1 MEPGATDP
9 NSTDRIAP
17 AEGVVHQ
24 APNFAE
30 AFISRAGILCF
41 MGKNLQALRDCDHAF
56 ELLAQSQRN
65 RHLYPAL
72 FDQKLML
79 LRLEVEDSLGT
90 LMRHLAVLLIGGT
103 LAGLGLVL
111 SSIALALWIGNQV
124 GSIIGGYALT
134 GAGFLLAG
142 AVLVTVRLSRGI
154 GPQRPLA
161 GRSIK
166 ELEKDTRW
174 LKSGL

>member
-1 MEPGATDP
+1 MLLHENRGHERPDTGRSIFTLV
-9 NSTDRIAP
+9 
-17 AEGVVHQ
+17 E
-24 APNFAE
+24 
-30 AFISRAGILCF
+30 
-41 MGKNLQALRDCDHAF
+41 
-56 ELLAQSQRN
+56 ELLRN
-65 RHLYPAL
+65 TAKLL
-72 FDQKLML
+72 DQKLML

-90 LMRHLAVLLIGGT
+90 LMRHLAVLLIGGA

-124 GSIIGGYALT
+124 GSTIGGYALT

-142 AVLVTVRLSRGI
+142 AVLVTVRLRRGV

>member
-1 MEPGATDP
+1 MLLHENRGHERPDTGR
-9 NSTDRIAP
+9 SI
-17 AEGVVHQ
+17 
-24 APNFAE
+24 FALVE
-30 AFISRAGILCF
+30 
-41 MGKNLQALRDCDHAF
+41 
-56 ELLAQSQRN
+56 ELLRN
-65 RHLYPAL
+65 TAKLL
-72 FDQKLML
+72 DQKLML

-90 LMRHLAVLLIGGT
+90 LMRHLAVLLIGGA

-124 GSIIGGYALT
+124 GSTIGGYALT

-142 AVLVTVRLSRGI
+142 AVLVTIRLSRGV

>member
-1 MEPGATDP
+1 MLIHEKPGHERPDTGR
-9 NSTDRIAP
+9 SI
-17 AEGVVHQ
+17 
-24 APNFAE
+24 FALVE
-30 AFISRAGILCF
+30 
-41 MGKNLQALRDCDHAF
+41 
-56 ELLAQSQRN
+56 ELLRN
-65 RHLYPAL
+65 TAKLL
-72 FDQKLML
+72 DQKLML

-90 LMRHLAVLLIGGT
+90 LMRHLAVLLIGGA

-111 SSIALALWIGNQV
+111 SSIALALWIGSQV
-124 GSIIGGYALT
+124 GSTIAGYALT

-142 AVLVTVRLSRGI
+142 AVLVAVRLSRGV

-161 GRSIK
+161 GRTMK

>member
-1 MEPGATDP
+1 MLIHEKPGHERPDTGR
-9 NSTDRIAP
+9 SI
-17 AEGVVHQ
+17 
-24 APNFAE
+24 FALVE
-30 AFISRAGILCF
+30 
-41 MGKNLQALRDCDHAF
+41 
-56 ELLAQSQRN
+56 ELLRN
-65 RHLYPAL
+65 TAKLL
-72 FDQKLML
+72 DQKLML

-90 LMRHLAVLLIGGT
+90 LMHHLAVLLIGGA

-111 SSIALALWIGNQV
+111 SSIALALWIGSQV
-124 GSIIGGYALT
+124 GSTIAGYALT

-142 AVLVTVRLSRGI
+142 AVLVAVRVSRGV

-161 GRSIK
+161 GRTMK